1 MPLNAIGDSGKAVDW
16 WFIYKVPKDATASD
30 KSGKPATGNEY
41 VYFDA
46 KSTALAGSKN
56 MLNDNKNAL
65 HLTLQQ
71 IPTAAHPTTGAVF
84 YNDEYPSSLKK
95 TNNGDRGHCK
105 GVLAFDAKTNSA
117 IWLVHSTPRYHDPA
131 GSGFPADELD
141 YGQTFLCITLKD
153 VKTAEA
159 IAQQM
164 LAQHGPQTYGP
175 ALPSTA
181 SSVWHDLVGGKFQ
194 LSKTFNDLPFTS
206 KGGAKFRCIAKSR
219 VWGQDLWSDAV
230 GPTLKVN
237 LDVESW
243 RRGTI
248 PSDIDSDKKDKVAD
262 VTAID
267 LGPLGFPY
275 AWPETKDHAK
285 WAQSLGG
292 NAGWVCIADIN
303 RQTSQSKRGGGAVC
317 FQHPALWKNLAKT
330 DQVTPKHL
338 KKT

>member
-1 MPLNAIGDSGKAVDW
+1 MALSAIGDSGKAVDW
-16 WFIYKVPKDATASD
+16 WFIYKVPKDAKASD

-46 KSTALAGSKN
+46 KSKVLAGSKN

-65 HLTLQQ
+65 RLTLNQ
-71 IPTAAHPTTGAVF
+71 IKGSAVY
-84 YNDEYPSSLKK
+84 YNDEFPSGLKK
-95 TNNGDRGHCK
+95 ANNDDRGHCK
-105 GVLAFDAKTNSA
+105 GVLAFDAKSNTA
-117 IWLVHSTPRYHDPA
+117 IWLIHSTPRYPA
-131 GSGFPADELD
+131 PGSFAFPSEELD

-164 LAQHGPQTYGP
+164 LAQQGPQTYGP
-175 ALPSTA
+175 PLPAGA
-181 SSVWHDLVGGKFQ
+181 SGVWKDLVAGKFK
-194 LSKTFNDLPFTS
+194 LSKTFDDLPFTS
-206 KGGAKFRCIAKSR
+206 KGGAKFISIAKSR
-219 VWGQDLWSDAV
+219 LWGQDLWSDAV
-230 GPTLKVN
+230 GPTLKAN

-243 RRGTI
+243 RRGKI
-248 PSDIDSDKKDKVAD
+248 PSKIDSDKKDDIVD

-267 LGPLGFPY
+267 LEPLGVPY

-292 NAGWVCIADIN
+292 NDDWVCVADIN
-303 RQTSQSKRGGGAVC
+303 RQTSQSKRGGGSVC
-317 FQHPALWKNLAKT
+317 FQNTPLWKSLAKT